1 MSFDN
6 VSPIEI
12 IEDKKNFLYIWIDI
26 LGFREGLK
34 EDKAEIYER
43 LFYIRKEFINLFS
56 NDELQYVEI
65 ISISDGL
72 LLIWDLNSLDLSK
85 IIFIF
90 EKLGRLQVNFIL
102 KEGYVLRGGIAVGG
116 VSNNLLN
123 NEKIK
128 DVFLISNG
136 FLKAYSLESKEVN
149 WPIIAT
155 EENEVEKIKEILRI
169 DNNEEKFG
177 LEKVNGYK
185 NMYLYM
191 VDFLKFLKEDERK
204 DFEIFLDRR
213 LSLYYDEQKKN
224 IFDKY
229 FWLLNYYKIKFNGFL
244 LPHFSKYYDGVLI

>member
-85 IIFIF
+85 IFYI
-90 EKLGRLQVNFIL
+90 
-102 KEGYVLRGGIAVGG
+102 
-116 VSNNLLN
+116 
-123 NEKIK
+123 
-128 DVFLISNG
+128 
-136 FLKAYSLESKEVN
+136 
-149 WPIIAT
+149 
-155 EENEVEKIKEILRI
+155 
-169 DNNEEKFG
+169 
-177 LEKVNGYK
+177 
-185 NMYLYM
+185 
-191 VDFLKFLKEDERK
+191 
-204 DFEIFLDRR
+204 
-213 LSLYYDEQKKN
+213 
-224 IFDKY
+224 
-229 FWLLNYYKIKFNGFL
+229 
-244 LPHFSKYYDGVLI
+244 